1 MLPSVT
7 AASSIIV
14 KKFARATTN
23 SPTLM
28 QSRVPTLGCRDNA
41 TMSPYRLL
49 PVRSQAAARATD
61 LAAMQG
67 IMFATWVGAS
77 IWIALY
83 ALLAR

>member
-1 MLPSVT
+1 
-7 AASSIIV
+7 
-14 KKFARATTN
+14 
-23 SPTLM
+23 
-28 QSRVPTLGCRDNA
+28 
-41 TMSPYRLL
+41 MSPYRLL

-61 LAAMQG
+61 LTAMQG